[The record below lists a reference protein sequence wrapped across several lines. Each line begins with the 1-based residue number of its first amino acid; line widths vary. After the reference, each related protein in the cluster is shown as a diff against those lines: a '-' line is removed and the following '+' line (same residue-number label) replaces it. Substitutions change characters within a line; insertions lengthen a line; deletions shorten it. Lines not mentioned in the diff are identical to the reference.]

1 MGLVQPRRRHFCG
14 RWNGYGQQPGSRF
27 WYWIHDQRRVV
38 VIVWNAGW
46 VDTLLLS
53 ADAMRLD
60 GANLN
65 GAKVSAVRRVPP
77 VQAQTVYVPEEP
89 PPPPP
94 QQPPHGHHGDHGG
107 PPQQE
112 YKRQVEAGPIWS
124 NEDAQAKCPSV
135 CQPPERWNGQWWT
148 TQQGV
153 MSVCECVS
161 GGAPIAVQPSYQP
174 APPAPAPVYA
184 MDEGRFQGLL
194 QRLKNAAFANAK
206 LNGLRDEVA
215 SGGHWTCQQLI
226 VILKDLTFGD
236 TQVQGASIL
245 WPNVVDPQNF
255 PAVAES
261 LTFEGDRQKLRRAL
275 GR

>member
-1 MGLVQPRRRHFCG
+1 MRSIRLLTWLILPSLLASAALAGPRPRP
-14 RWNGYGQQPGSRF
+14 PGPPAPPAAVATPALTANAVLGTWDWFSRVAVTFAADGTVTGSNREVGF

-107 PPQQE
+107 PP
-112 YKRQVEAGPIWS
+112 
-124 NEDAQAKCPSV
+124 
-135 CQPPERWNGQWWT
+135 
-148 TQQGV
+148 
-153 MSVCECVS
+153 
-161 GGAPIAVQPSYQP
+161 
-174 APPAPAPVYA
+174 
-184 MDEGRFQGLL
+184 
-194 QRLKNAAFANAK
+194 
-206 LNGLRDEVA
+206 LRP
-215 SGGHWTCQQLI
+215 G
-226 VILKDLTFGD
+226 
-236 TQVQGASIL
+236 
-245 WPNVVDPQNF
+245 
-255 PAVAES
+255 
-261 LTFEGDRQKLRRAL
+261 
-275 GR
+275 